1 MFHFTFTAGILL
13 IFLIDYREYANVL
26 LFFPYQNCCSL
37 SYVLMFTM
45 INIVFIVVNFDSL
58 LLLFINAHD
67 AIANIT

>member
-1 MFHFTFTAGILL
+1 
-13 IFLIDYREYANVL
+13 
-26 LFFPYQNCCSL
+26 
-37 SYVLMFTM
+37 MFTM